1 MEDYMLTMKLLR
13 SQMNDLEDQVV
24 TIAVEEQ
31 KHITEIR
38 NMEKDL
44 DLVKSETIR
53 VKEEIERMKKAKG
66 QTCSQILEKQKKI
79 ASLQTDTSTTS
90 QALELIN
97 QERTSLSARIN
108 EKRSYY
114 TKVVEEMNSKLQEQ
128 QEDWMRSNKLHMGEV
143 GLVEG
148 NTGEAKGKFED
159 KSTTRT
165 HTIAENLN
173 FKDLMT
179 KVDAA
184 TARLDEISAK
194 KSDLVLKNSKMQE
207 SIKQLQCRAAEFPSV
222 LREMDM
228 QALEEELKALLS
240 DKEAETEYLHSLKD
254 KIEQL
259 KGISQLIRC
268 ACGVEYKVEM

>member
-31 KHITEIR
+31 KYITAIG
-38 NMEKDL
+38 NMEADL
-44 DLVKSETIR
+44 DLAKSETRR
-53 VKEEIERMKKAKG
+53 VKEEIEGMEKAKG
-66 QTCSQILEKQKKI
+66 QICSQIVEKFKKI
-79 ASLQTDTSTTS
+79 ASLQTDVSTTS
-90 QALELIN
+90 QALKLIN
-97 QERTSLSARIN
+97 QERTSLSAKFK

-114 TKVVEEMNSKLQEQ
+114 TKVVEEMNAKLQEQ
-128 QEDWMRSNKLHMGEV
+128 QDWIHSNKLHMGEL

-165 HTIAENLN
+165 HTIADNL
-173 FKDLMT
+173 DLMT
-179 KVDAA
+179 KMDAA
-184 TARLDEISAK
+184 TARLDEISVK
-194 KSDLVLKNSKMQE
+194 KSELVLKNSKMQQ

-222 LREMDM
+222 LREMGM
-228 QALEEELKALLS
+228 EALEEELKALVS
-240 DKEAETEYLHSLKD
+240 DKAAETEYLHSLTD

-259 KGISQLIRC
+259 KGISHVIRC